1 MVKYYSIWP
10 DIYIYIVFYFIS
22 CVHGSMSSHSLV
34 VFGVPSAMFR
44 LVFSALVESF
54 QDETSPAEA
63 IALFFLPATLTI
75 AQDYEEN

>member
-1 MVKYYSIWP
+1 
-10 DIYIYIVFYFIS
+10 
-22 CVHGSMSSHSLV
+22 MSSHSLV